1 MNFYLFDI
9 DKKLEKNIYNKQV
22 NEFIYTD
29 SHIFLIGAEEM
40 KLGDDNIIYYTG
52 NSIIKTEY
60 NGENIKNLNQKLRF
74 EYPLNLCEYDEEYIA
89 FIIKDGIVK
98 MNKNTGK
105 LTYLYHI
112 SLDYLG
118 IGKLCIYNNSIFFTK
133 YNSIC
138 KSCTVNKKEISYA
151 INNSVE
157 KIFYCDDVISN
168 LFPVEDKII
177 FKTNNDKWYYYEN
190 GEIQK
195 ILFDI
200 N

>member
-1 MNFYLFDI
+1 
-9 DKKLEKNIYNKQV
+9 
-22 NEFIYTD
+22 
-29 SHIFLIGAEEM
+29 M

-118 IGKLCIYNNSIFFTK
+118 IGKLCIYNNSIFFEYSDAKVHPFRKFRAPFSGKAEHT
-133 YNSIC
+133 
-138 KSCTVNKKEISYA
+138 
-151 INNSVE
+151 
-157 KIFYCDDVISN
+157 
-168 LFPVEDKII
+168 FPE
-177 FKTNNDKWYYYEN
+177 
-190 GEIQK
+190 
-195 ILFDI
+195 
-200 N
+200 